1 VTGVAHDADGGARP
15 KALVKGAG
23 DLATGVALRL
33 FRSGFAV
40 VMTEIARPTV
50 VRRTV
55 AFAEAVY
62 EGRAVVEGVEGIK
75 VDDPGQ
81 IEAVLRQGAIPVVV
95 DPEAAALREVRPS
108 LLVDAIMAKRNL
120 GTSIADAP
128 AVVALGPGFLAG
140 RDAHAVIET
149 MRGHTLGRVIANGEA
164 LPDTGIP
171 GEVGGHAEERLLRAP
186 AAGVFRSAL
195 HIGDRVSVGQIVGHV
210 GDAPVGSRLDGVL
223 RGLLHP
229 GIEVTPGSKL
239 GDVDP
244 RAAREHC
251 FTVSDKALAVAGG
264 VLEAACALLGGV
276 RCRAALPTSSAS
288 ARGASERL
296 LTSSHRA
303 PPRRASPQRSTES
316 QEASGARPD

>member
-1 VTGVAHDADGGARP
+1 VTGAARDAVGGARP
-15 KALVKGAG
+15 RALIKGAG

-33 FRSGFAV
+33 SRSGFAV

-50 VRRTV
+50 VRRAV

-62 EGRAVVEGVEGIK
+62 DGRTVVEGVEGVK
-75 VDDPGQ
+75 VDDPGR
-81 IEAVLRQGAIPVVV
+81 IEAVMRQGAIAVVV
-95 DPEAAALREVRPS
+95 DPEGAVLHEVRPS

-128 AVVALGPGFLAG
+128 AVIALGPGFLAG

-149 MRGHTLGRVIANGEA
+149 NRGHTLGRVITHGEA
-164 LPDTGIP
+164 LPDTGVP
-171 GEVGGHAEERLLRAP
+171 GEVGGHTEERLLRAP
-186 AAGVFRSAL
+186 AAGVFQSSL
-195 HIGDRVSVGQIVGHV
+195 HIGDRVVAGQIVGHV
-210 GDAPVGSRLDGVL
+210 GDVPVCSRLGGVL

-229 GIEVTPGSKL
+229 GLEVTPGFKL

-251 FTVSDKALAVAGG
+251 FTASDKALAVAGG

-276 RCRAALPTSSAS
+276 RHRAATLATSRDGGDAS
-288 ARGASERL
+288 AE
-296 LTSSHRA
+296 
-303 PPRRASPQRSTES
+303 
-316 QEASGARPD
+316 